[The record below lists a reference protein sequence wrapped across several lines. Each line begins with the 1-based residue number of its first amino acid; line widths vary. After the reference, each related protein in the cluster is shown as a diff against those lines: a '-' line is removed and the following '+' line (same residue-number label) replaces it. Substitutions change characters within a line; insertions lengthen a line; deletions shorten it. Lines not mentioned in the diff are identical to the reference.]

1 MVKVDK
7 QKRHSFTLVML
18 VFGFMLAIQFQ
29 TIKKPIVRDTRDMWE
44 LRDALLKEKQLQSVL
59 LNEIR
64 SNEEKLEKYET
75 ARKQSKEQALRE
87 TLDELKTEAGL
98 TDVIGPGIVLQIS
111 PIYEGILEGKQKP
124 TVSADLLA
132 RLVNELNMNG
142 AKQISIDNQRLINTT
157 VIRDINGE
165 TKVGGHALKKLPFE
179 VAIIVDD
186 MKSAEKLSKQMEVS
200 KSLQDFYI
208 DNLQIRISKPIEKLK
223 IPAYQDPIRVRNMEP
238 VKPDKGGSS

>member
-1 MVKVDK
+1 
-7 QKRHSFTLVML
+7 ML

-29 TIKKPIVRDTRDMWE
+29 SVKKPIVRDTRDMWE

-64 SNEEKLEKYET
+64 LNEEKLEKYET

-98 TDVIGPGIVLQIS
+98 TDVVGPGITLQIS
-111 PIYEGILEGKQKP
+111 PIYEEVLQGKQNL

-132 RLVNELNMNG
+132 RLVNELNMSG
-142 AKQISIDNQRLINTT
+142 AKQIAIDNQRIINTT

-165 TKVGGHALKKLPFE
+165 TKIDGHAIKKLPFE
-179 VAIIVDD
+179 ISIIVDD
-186 MKSAEKLSKQMEVS
+186 LKAAEKLSKQMAVS
-200 KSLQDFYI
+200 KSLQDFFI
-208 DNLQIRISKPIEKLK
+208 DNLQINISKPHDSIN
-223 IPAYQDPIRVRNMEP
+223 IPAYQDSIRVRNMEP
-238 VKPDKGGSS
+238 VKPAKGG

>member
-1 MVKVDK
+1 
-7 QKRHSFTLVML
+7 ML

-29 TIKKPIVRDTRDMWE
+29 TVKKPIVRDTRDMWE

-87 TLDELKTEAGL
+87 TLDELKIEAGL
-98 TDVIGPGIVLQIS
+98 TDVVGPGITLQIS
-111 PIYEGILEGKQKP
+111 PIYEEVLQGKHNL

-142 AKQISIDNQRLINTT
+142 AKQIAIDNQRLINTT

-165 TKVGGHALKKLPFE
+165 TKIDGHAIKKLPFE
-179 VAIIVDD
+179 ISIIVDD
-186 MKSAEKLSKQMEVS
+186 LKAAEKLSKQMAVS
-200 KSLQDFYI
+200 KSLQDFFI
-208 DNLQIRISKPIEKLK
+208 DNMQINISKPLESVN
-223 IPAYQDPIRVRNMEP
+223 IPAYQDSIRVRNMEP
-238 VKPDKGGSS
+238 VKPVKGG